1 MGEIYSKPAPPL
13 EFVRS
18 KDLAIYSFFGI
29 PAEDSSEFSKALLD
43 FENDPGSTEDAV
55 DFKGFIDK
63 YCPQNSRLMKV
74 IWLEYFSLLVKKM
87 KPEAFEKAK
96 NTEANPDLL
105 IFTCFLLFFLTLE
118 KSLLSDF
125 TYWIYF
131 GNDSKRG
138 TKEAEVSPEKLKEL
152 VNLFGKSKVEKEKK
166 LLKKRLEHMETST
179 KGLDP
184 ERFKRKQ
191 FHILDVKC
199 NMPFSAP
206 LFALQRE
213 IKASMLPKGTK
224 VWKVMSK
231 CVRSVNN
238 DIELAKQRLVDKKE
252 KRVEHHKETGDR
264 KAARK
269 GLAPFVKLYQD
280 YLQSLTIEDEGSL
293 GQGKSILTALFE
305 IAFGS
310 SKKVSPEV
318 DAKVKDDSRRLGRED
333 EREEA
338 KRSDQET
345 VVDTLDL
352 QSMTH
357 IYRKQLKF
365 PVEKA
370 FRDAADRKEVARQ
383 LIAECEDEVLSAD
396 QILKLYMP
404 SSTGL
409 VADSSSNLIN
419 EDAHFS
425 DDEDNDGKIDG
436 GNVSDINVIGGDV
449 GNEGIM

>member
-1 MGEIYSKPAPPL
+1 
-13 EFVRS
+13 
-18 KDLAIYSFFGI
+18 
-29 PAEDSSEFSKALLD
+29 
-43 FENDPGSTEDAV
+43 
-55 DFKGFIDK
+55 
-63 YCPQNSRLMKV
+63 
-74 IWLEYFSLLVKKM
+74 
-87 KPEAFEKAK
+87 
-96 NTEANPDLL
+96 
-105 IFTCFLLFFLTLE
+105 
-118 KSLLSDF
+118 
-125 TYWIYF
+125 
-131 GNDSKRG
+131 
-138 TKEAEVSPEKLKEL
+138 
-152 VNLFGKSKVEKEKK
+152 
-166 LLKKRLEHMETST
+166 
-179 KGLDP
+179 
-184 ERFKRKQ
+184 
-191 FHILDVKC
+191 
-199 NMPFSAP
+199 MPFSAP

-224 VWKVMSK
+224 VWKVMNK

-293 GQGKSILTALFE
+293 GQGKSILTALFG

-357 IYRKQLKF
+357 IYRKQL
-365 PVEKA
+365 
-370 FRDAADRKEVARQ
+370 
-383 LIAECEDEVLSAD
+383 
-396 QILKLYMP
+396 
-404 SSTGL
+404 
-409 VADSSSNLIN
+409 
-419 EDAHFS
+419 
-425 DDEDNDGKIDG
+425 
-436 GNVSDINVIGGDV
+436 VS
-449 GNEGIM
+449 